1 MINRLIDIFESYNSI
16 LILGFGREGKSTYR
30 FIRKFLPEKEIAISD
45 KNERIAFDPDLVED
59 KLVTIYTGTDYQ
71 KNLDQYD
78 IIIKSPGVKLE
89 IKEIHGKLSS
99 QTDMFLEAF
108 GDQVIGVTGTKGKST
123 TASMIEHILRSDGRS
138 VHLIGNIGVPSF
150 EIAESIVPNDIIV
163 YELSAHQLEY
173 SNHSPKIAVLLN
185 IFPEHLDYFGTFEKY
200 KDAKLNICSN
210 SIVEWHVI
218 APSSLQK
225 YLKCRAEVSFIDAD
239 ILDDTVEIPVV
250 GDHNRNNAEFAIKAV
265 SFFGIQ
271 RKDAIGYLSNFSSLP
286 HRLQYLGNFGGVNFI
301 NDSISTIPQSAI
313 AAVKALRKV
322 DILILGGMDRGLD
335 YSKLIDFLKN
345 SKIHTLIFL
354 GNAGN
359 RIYESFFDS
368 NTSINKYLAKDLTEV
383 FEIIRKVA
391 ELNDV
396 CLLSPAA
403 ASYDQFRNFEHRG
416 DMFQELAANFSKFD
430 N

>member
-30 FIRKFLPEKEIAISD
+30 FIRKFLPEKKIAIAD
-45 KNERIAFDPDLVED
+45 KNEQIVFDPELVDD
-59 KLVTIYTGTDYQ
+59 KSVIVYTGSDYIN
-71 KNLDQYD
+71 NLNQYE

-89 IKEIHGKLSS
+89 TNDIQVKLSS

-108 GDQVIGVTGTKGKST
+108 GDQIIGVTGTKGKST
-123 TASMIEHILRSDGRS
+123 TASMIEHIFRSDGRS

-150 EIAESIVPNDIIV
+150 EIAESIVPDDIIV

-173 SNHSPKIAVLLN
+173 LDHSPKIAVLLN
-185 IFPEHLDYFGTFEKY
+185 IFPEHLDYFDTFEKY
-200 KDAKLNICSN
+200 KDAKLNICFN
-210 SIVEWHVI
+210 SIVEGHVI
-218 APSSLQK
+218 APYSLQE

-265 SFFGIQ
+265 SYFGIQ
-271 RKDAIGYLSNFSSLP
+271 RTDAIGYLSNFSSLP

-313 AAVKALRKV
+313 AAVKALKKV

-335 YSKLIDFLKN
+335 YSMLVDFLKKQN
-345 SKIHTLIFL
+345 PHSDIF
-354 GNAGN
+354 GKC
-359 RIYESFFDS
+359 RYS
-368 NTSINKYLAKDLTEV
+368 NLWFT
-383 FEIIRKVA
+383 F
-391 ELNDV
+391 
-396 CLLSPAA
+396 
-403 ASYDQFRNFEHRG
+403 
-416 DMFQELAANFSKFD
+416 
-430 N
+430 